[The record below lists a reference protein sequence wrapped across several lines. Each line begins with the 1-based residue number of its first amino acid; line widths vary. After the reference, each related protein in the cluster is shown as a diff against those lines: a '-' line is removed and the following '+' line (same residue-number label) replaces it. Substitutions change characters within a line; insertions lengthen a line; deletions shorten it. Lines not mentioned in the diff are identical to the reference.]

1 MRNAATAVDPDP
13 MNGSSTTSPSY
24 VYSSTKRWG
33 SSTGNGAGWPTRV
46 ALSGA
51 SSHTSRVASMNSS
64 AVVVARCGRPSRW
77 RLARG
82 TARSNRPLDATI
94 TRSVRSR
101 STGLAGLRNDPHAQL
116 PPAPRALRHTTSPR
130 SKRPNLSCRMPM
142 TSADNER

>member
-1 MRNAATAVDPDP
+1 
-13 MNGSSTTSPSY
+13 MNGSSTTSPRQ
-24 VYSSTKRWG
+24 VYSSMNRCG

-64 AVVVARCGRPSRW
+64 AVAVARWGRPAAALS
-77 RLARG
+77 ARE
-82 TARSNRPLDATI
+82 TARSNRPFDATT

-101 STGLAGLRNDPHAQL
+101 STGLAGLQNDPHAQL

-130 SKRPNLSCRMPM
+130 SSRPSR
-142 TSADNER
+142 S